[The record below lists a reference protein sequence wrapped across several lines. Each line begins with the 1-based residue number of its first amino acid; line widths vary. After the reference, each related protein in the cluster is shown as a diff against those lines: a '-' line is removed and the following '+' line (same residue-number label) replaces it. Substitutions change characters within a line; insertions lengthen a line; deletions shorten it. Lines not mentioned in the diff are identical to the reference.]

1 MAKKFAKP
9 FYNSGAWKAVRKA
22 YINHRIEIDGGLCE
36 TCHERPGVIVH
47 HIDNLNEDNITDRN
61 VTVSF
66 DNLRLDCKFCHDR
79 EEGHFIKQKKTLCS
93 FDENGQPLPPHRKEQ
108 MKEGKTAAPTYFF
121 TDDVRMKGGL

>member
-1 MAKKFAKP
+1 MARKFAKP
-9 FYNSGAWKAVRKA
+9 FYNSSTWKAVRKA

-47 HIDNLNEDNITDRN
+47 HIDNLNEDNISNRN
-61 VTVSF
+61 ITASF

-93 FDENGQPLPPHRKEQ
+93 FDENGQSCSLKDLMVKMIFLMRQLLLNQ
-108 MKEGKTAAPTYFF
+108 M
-121 TDDVRMKGGL
+121 